1 MNKNISICGLDC
13 SKCYCFENKMCIGC
27 NACKGIVF
35 HTGGKECAIY
45 NCCVT
50 KHGFN
55 NCLECKEIPCDIWKN
70 TRDPKYTDEEFE
82 NIIKERIEAL
92 KKNNNSKVKKEKI
105 VKDIL
110 EIK

>member
-1 MNKNISICGLDC
+1 MNNKISICGLDC

-27 NACKGIVF
+27 NACKGKVF

-45 NCCVT
+45 SCCVT

-92 KKNNNSKVKKEKI
+92 KNNK
-105 VKDIL
+105 
-110 EIK
+110 

>member
-70 TRDPKYTDEEFE
+70 TRDPKYTNEEFE
-82 NIIKERIEAL
+82 NIINERIETL
-92 KKNNNSKVKKEKI
+92 KI
-105 VKDIL
+105 
-110 EIK
+110 IK